1 MHSNNSKTATNNLKT
16 IVITSLISVASVI
29 IITAIIN
36 SGKAGEQSQQ
46 ALESAQDLIGKPI
59 PNIQLTD
66 KNGDAYSVADL
77 KGKNV
82 VLFFSE
88 GIMCYP
94 ACWNQVSAFGTDA
107 RFNSADTVAFS
118 VVIDAPQDWQRAMV
132 RMPDLA
138 KATMLFDRGAVESR
152 KLKLLS
158 MASSMHAGQLP
169 GHTYILLDKQ
179 GVVRDVID
187 DPNMAVANDAIM
199 RKILAF

>member
-1 MHSNNSKTATNNLKT
+1 M
-16 IVITSLISVASVI
+16 
-29 IITAIIN
+29 AIIN
-36 SGKAGEQSQQ
+36 SGKAENETQQ
-46 ALESAQDLIGKPI
+46 AINSAQDLIGKPMPDI
-59 PNIQLTD
+59 KLTD
-66 KNGDAYSVADL
+66 KNDAAFSLADL

-94 ACWNQVSAFGTDA
+94 ACWNQVAAFGNDS

-118 VVIDAPQDWQRAMV
+118 VVVDSPRDWQRAMV
-132 RMPDLA
+132 KMPDLA
-138 KATMLFDRGAVESR
+138 NATLLFDSGAVESR
-152 KLKLLS
+152 KLRLLS

-187 DPNMAVANDAIM
+187 DPNMAVANDSIM
-199 RKILAF
+199 QKISAFK